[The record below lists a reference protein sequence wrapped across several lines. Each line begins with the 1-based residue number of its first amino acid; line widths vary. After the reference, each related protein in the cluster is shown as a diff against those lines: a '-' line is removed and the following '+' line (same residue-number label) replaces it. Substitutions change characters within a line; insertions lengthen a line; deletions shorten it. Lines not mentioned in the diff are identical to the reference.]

1 MFGILGGKVLD
12 VAGDQIKQGATD
24 AIIDYGLKSI
34 GINIGT
40 KKK

>member
-1 MFGILGGKVLD
+1 MFGILGIGGK
-12 VAGDQIKQGATD
+12 VAGDQIIDGVTD
-24 AIIDYGLKSI
+24 AAIDYGLKSI

>member
-1 MFGILGGKVLD
+1 MFGILGTAID

-34 GINIGT
+34 GVNKGT